1 MLDAIFW
8 ILVANLCAICLGNIR
23 IFYIEEFLRT
33 QTAERVRTES
43 LKVRRN
49 S

>member
-8 ILVANLCAICLGNIR
+8 MLVANLCAICWGNIR

-33 QTAERVRTES
+33 QTAVRF
-43 LKVRRN
+43 RRGRKK
-49 S
+49 